1 MSTFERELHLT
12 LRSATIEVDDE
23 DRVTAAIVVHSG
35 RLEQVVMETIAPA
48 GVDVEEAEVTL
59 LSEFARKINQKE

>member
-1 MSTFERELHLT
+1 MPPFERELHLT
-12 LRSATIEVDDE
+12 RRPATIAVAAE
-23 DRVTAAIVVHSG
+23 DRVPAAIVVHSG